1 MMTTQN
7 KTLGWREWVLFS
19 DLDLPWM
26 KAKVDTGA
34 RTSCLHA
41 FEVEKI
47 KKDGAD
53 WVRFSVHP
61 HQGNL
66 DDVVMCESP
75 IHDIRQVTDSG
86 GHTEERFV
94 IKSNLRLGDW
104 QEPVEITLTARD
116 TMKFRVLLGRTAM
129 KQGQFIVN
137 PALSYQLG
145 KKGKKI
151 KKTRDEMSIK

>member
-1 MMTTQN
+1 MMTMQN

-19 DLDLPWM
+19 DLGLPWM

-41 FEVEKI
+41 FQVEKI
-47 KKDGAD
+47 VKDGTD

-61 HQGNL
+61 HQDNL
-66 DDVVMCESP
+66 DEVVVCESP

-86 GHTEERFV
+86 GHTEERYV

-104 QEPVEITLTARD
+104 IEPVEITLTARD

-129 KQGQFIVN
+129 KQGQFTVN
-137 PALSYQLG
+137 PSLSYQLG
-145 KKGKKI
+145 KKAKKL
-151 KKTRDEMSIK
+151 KKRDVMSIE